1 MSDDSNFRFYELL
14 LAEARTLREARRS
27 TNNFFMSVNVAG
39 LGGLGF
45 LLKEAMAG
53 PLIAGLAMMMAFV
66 CFLWTNSI
74 GHYARLTSIKYKI
87 LREIEA
93 KLPMQPIAEEWRQFT
108 RGKPN
113 QGASHIEKLVPLV
126 FGLGYIALPALTLP
140 WGAAAAPWL
149 AQIRA
154 ALGM

>member
-39 LGGLGF
+39 LGGVGF
-45 LLKEAMAG
+45 LLKEGIAA
-53 PLIAGLAMMMAFV
+53 PLIAGLALMMAFV
-66 CFLWTNSI
+66 CFLWMNSI

-113 QGASHIEKLVPLV
+113 QGASHIEKLVPLI

-140 WGAAAAPWL
+140 WAAAAAPWL
-149 AQIRA
+149 AQLRS
-154 ALGM
+154 ALGI